1 MVFPFF
7 AINEMITVVYSH
19 AYVHANITYTQHM
32 HIYTHATHILT
43 HIYTHN
49 VHKVYLQTHKHED
62 TFHHHTS
69 SITHGMTPKYCHAI
83 LCLRVLSR
91 DVFANKF
98 KDGKEEASG

>member
-7 AINEMITVVYSH
+7 TINEMITVVYSH

-49 VHKVYLQTHKHED
+49 VHKVYLQTHRHED

-83 LCLRVLSR
+83 LCFRVLSR